1 MQMLSH
7 HSSVEKQG
15 NWKKRLEDEIHSLH
29 WASGKERQQDRRK
42 SAQKTHIEELIRKTK
57 TKTKPL
63 LIQL

>member
-1 MQMLSH
+1 MLSH

-15 NWKKRLEDEIHSLH
+15 NWKKPLEDEIHSLH